1 MKINYKGYEIT
12 QSNYNNHVMICK
24 NGKMIMHISAT
35 EKFTEEQLKM
45 IIDFYIGD

>member
-12 QSNYNNHVMICK
+12 QSDYNNHIMIRK

-35 EKFTEEQLKM
+35 EKYTVEELKM
-45 IIDFYIGD
+45 IINFYIED